1 MSIPALF
8 PGQDYIAKEKD
19 EQGREVLVYAYRS
32 RDGKFFSCTGET
44 ENEVREK
51 CIDPAIKPTAPQAAF
66 AWGVLPF

>member
-1 MSIPALF
+1 MSISIPILF

-44 ENEVREK
+44 ESEVREK
-51 CIDPAIKPTAPQAAF
+51 CIKWLIRHERH
-66 AWGVLPF
+66 